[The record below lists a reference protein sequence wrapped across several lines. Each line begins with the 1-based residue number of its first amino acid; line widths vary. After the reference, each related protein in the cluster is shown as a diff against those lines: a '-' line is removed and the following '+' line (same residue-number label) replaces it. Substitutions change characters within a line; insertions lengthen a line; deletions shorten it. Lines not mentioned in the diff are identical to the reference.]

1 MSEAYP
7 FERLVVWQE
16 ARALAGEIWR
26 ITEQR
31 PLAQDWTLRDQ
42 MRRAANSVTANI
54 AEGWDRSRTKELLH
68 YLRIAKASCAEL
80 RSHIHLA
87 SDVGYLDKKTYEDLV
102 ASTHKVGGLIGR
114 LWLTTKRRPNA
125 T

>member
-31 PLAQDWTLRDQ
+31 PLARDWTLRDQ

-68 YLRIAKASCAEL
+68 
-80 RSHIHLA
+80 LA

-114 LWLTTKRRPNA
+114 PVA
-125 T
+125 DHQAPS